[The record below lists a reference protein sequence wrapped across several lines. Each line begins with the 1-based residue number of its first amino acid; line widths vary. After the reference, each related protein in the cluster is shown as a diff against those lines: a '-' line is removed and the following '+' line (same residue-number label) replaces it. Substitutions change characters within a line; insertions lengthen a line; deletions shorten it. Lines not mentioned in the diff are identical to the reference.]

1 MSPSDEQNNMLRIF
15 NIYKKMPIENKQELS
30 IFLSVENILNVR
42 SVNRKEVEDQLSA
55 VMDRIDKLKKSDIIK
70 FYNSDSPADG
80 YYRFDKKYFE
90 NVIEQVKIYLMLRPA
105 LLEKYP
111 ELLI

>member
-1 MSPSDEQNNMLRIF
+1 
-15 NIYKKMPIENKQELS
+15 MPTANKQELS

-55 VMDRIDKLKKSDIIK
+55 VMDRIDKLKKSDIMK
-70 FYNSDSPADG
+70 FYNSDSTSDV
-80 YYRFDKKYFE
+80 YRVDRRYFE
-90 NVIEQVKIYLMLRPA
+90 NVVSQVKIYLMLRPA

-111 ELLI
+111 ELFI

>member
-1 MSPSDEQNNMLRIF
+1 MEIDDNVDNLLRIF
-15 NIYKKMPIENKQELS
+15 NIYKKMPTVNKQELS

-42 SVNRKEVEDQLSA
+42 SVNKQEVEEQLKA
-55 VMDRIDKLKKSDIIK
+55 VLDRINKLKKSDIMK
-70 FYNSDSPADG
+70 FYNSDSPYDV
-80 YYRFDKKYFE
+80 YRVDRRYFE
-90 NVIEQVKIYLMLRPA
+90 NVVSQVKIYLMLRPA

>member
-1 MSPSDEQNNMLRIF
+1 MEIDDNVDNLLRIF
-15 NIYKKMPIENKQELS
+15 TIYKKMPTVNKQELS

-42 SVNRKEVEDQLSA
+42 SVNRKEVEGQLSA
-55 VMDRIDKLKKSDIIK
+55 VMDRIDKLKKPDIMK
-70 FYNSDSPADG
+70 FYNSDSPTDG
-80 YYRFDKKYFE
+80 YRVDKKYFE
-90 NVIEQVKIYLMLRPA
+90 NVVEQVKIYLMLRPA